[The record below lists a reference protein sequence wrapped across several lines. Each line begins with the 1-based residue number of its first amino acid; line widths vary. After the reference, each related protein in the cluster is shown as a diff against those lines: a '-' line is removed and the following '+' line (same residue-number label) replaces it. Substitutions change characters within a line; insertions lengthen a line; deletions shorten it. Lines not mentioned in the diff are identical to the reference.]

1 MCEVLARKAKLAVRS
16 EIDTRQAVLA
26 GPAALLAEGQRDR
39 VPCMATG
46 AVSGGPQALLC
57 PPGVPA
63 APLSLSLRAV
73 PLPWL
78 PALPAAPSR
87 YPQTLPAAPRR
98 CPQTL
103 PVFTNGTSFPPGVSL
118 FDFYF
123 CLESPTRLSSS
134 ATQTA
139 RTTSP
144 GRLILGTRHAPR
156 TTLISSGTLRLVL
169 GRHRIE
175 RSGGPGDRGRGLNR

>member
-1 MCEVLARKAKLAVRS
+1 MRGLSQEGQACS
-16 EIDTRQAVLA
+16 EIGNRHTPGCS

-103 PVFTNGTSFPPGVSL
+103 PVFTNFPPGVSL